1 MPEEAQQ
8 IGGVAVSVQDDGKT
22 VGLHVEMPGTQFAV
36 KFPLDY
42 IEKLRNELPGMLD
55 EALAE
60 CKKRQ
65 SGIITPPSP
74 SGKLEIVKGK

>member
-8 IGGVAVSVQDDGKT
+8 IGGIAFSVQDNGAT
-22 VGLHVEMPGTQFAV
+22 AGLHVEMPGTQYAV

-42 IEKLRNELPGMLD
+42 VETLRKELPGMLD
-55 EALAE
+55 AVIAE
-60 CKKRQ
+60 CKKQQ

-74 SGKLEIVKGK
+74 SGKLTIVKGK